1 MLFFA
6 KSLTL
11 CPDGFIKPLFSDLEI
26 TIDSGD
32 KIGLAGP
39 NGAGKSSL
47 LQMIANLRPE
57 SGYWRQELTE
67 IEKNLELEEWLIRPS
82 KEHWELREIMGRVQD
97 VPLEVYSRWEEI
109 QGWDLIA
116 NIASRLPE
124 AGLDLNIL
132 ARKMGELSYGEIA
145 RAWILR
151 FLLYPRDLY
160 LLDEPDNHLDGPGI
174 HLLNEWLC
182 TTPAYVIVS
191 HHRGFLSSI
200 TNKTWFLKAG
210 KLSKIQASID
220 VLEVEKSNEATLKA
234 LQYKKQSQKAQSL
247 EIAAQRACK
256 KADKMEN
263 FKFKRSISK
272 SGKVCKRDEG
282 SGKIVRKD
290 KFQSSASVLKD
301 RAIQAQHKALSQKP
315 FVEKSRQIFIC
326 PRREDVFLTCQ
337 NPVINLRSKDRLRVL
352 GPNGSGKST
361 LLAKL
366 SQPAHNLAQNIQ
378 RSLFATLAIQD
389 QDAKNLPH
397 SGSAWLWIL
406 KHYPLVEVSELRT
419 WLGCFGL
426 GSRIETADFSH
437 LSKGERVRLLLA
449 CCLAIRPDILILDE
463 PVNHLDIEARQL
475 LANGLKDYTG
485 ILIFVSHDEDF
496 AQVFWDALILDL
508 SGNIFCRFLV

>member
-1 MLFFA
+1 MLFSA
-6 KSLTL
+6 KSLTF
-11 CPDGFIKPLFSDLEI
+11 CPDGFLKPLFSELEI

-47 LQMIANLRPE
+47 LQMIANLKPE

-67 IEKNLELEEWLIRPS
+67 TEKNLDLEEWLIRPTQ
-82 KEHWELREIMGRVQD
+82 EHWNVRESMAQDQD
-97 VPLEVYSRWEEI
+97 VPMEIYNQWDFLNGWELMAKIE
-109 QGWDLIA
+109 
-116 NIASRLPE
+116 SVLPE
-124 AGLDLNIL
+124 TGLNFSLL
-132 ARKMGELSYGEIA
+132 AQKMGELSYGEIA
-145 RAWILR
+145 RAWITR

-174 HLLNEWLC
+174 HLLKEWLNIV
-182 TTPAYVIVS
+182 PAYVIVS

-234 LQYKKQSQKAQSL
+234 LQYKRQSQKAQSL

-301 RAIQAQHKALSQKP
+301 RANQAKQEALNQKP
-315 FVEKSRQIFIC
+315 FIEKSRQIRVC
-326 PRREDVFLTCQ
+326 PMREDVFLTCQ
-337 NPVINLRSKDRLRVL
+337 NPVINLRSRDRLRVL

-361 LLAKL
+361 LLRSL
-366 SQPAHNLAQNIQ
+366 SLPVQTLDQNMR
-378 RSLFATLAIQD
+378 RSLFANLAIQD
-389 QDAKNLPH
+389 QDAKSLPH
-397 SGSAWLWIL
+397 TGSAWLWIL
-406 KHYPLVEVSELRT
+406 KNYALVDVSELRT

-449 CCLAIRPDILILDE
+449 CCLAIKPDILLLDE

-475 LANGLKDYTG
+475 LANGLKDYAG

-496 AQVFWDALILDL
+496 ARVFTDAKSLDL
-508 SGNIFCRFLV
+508 SGNIFRQFLV